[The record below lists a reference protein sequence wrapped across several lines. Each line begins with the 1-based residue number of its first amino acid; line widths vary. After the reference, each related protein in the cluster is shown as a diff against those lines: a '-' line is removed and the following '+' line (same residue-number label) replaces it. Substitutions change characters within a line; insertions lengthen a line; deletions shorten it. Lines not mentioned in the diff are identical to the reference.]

1 MEAYGSSDDWETIGD
16 GAYGIVFKAKVNGTE
31 DFVAIKKIEPDMDG
45 IVGLHPEIIRE
56 VTLLRRVNT
65 HPHIVRFDNA
75 VPVMAVGKDKPTMYL
90 IFEYLHKTLGQ
101 VVDEIGFLKD
111 DIPHFLYQILSGVDH
126 CHSSVVHRDLKPKT
140 ILFDE
145 NNRTLKIADF
155 GGGRGFTVG
164 PEGSNYSPEVMAS
177 IKWKAPELLLLTG
190 KYSSPVDVWSVGLI
204 FSKSHKFRC
213 LNVFK

>member
-16 GAYGIVFKAKVNGTE
+16 GAYGVVYKAKVNGTG

-56 VTLLRRVNT
+56 VTLLRRINP

-75 VPVMAVGKDKPTMYL
+75 VPVMEVGKDKPNMYL
-90 IFEYLHKTLGQ
+90 MFEYLHKTLDQ
-101 VVDEIGFLKD
+101 VVNEIGFLKD

-126 CHSSVVHRDLKPKT
+126 CHSFSVIHRDLKPNNL
-140 ILFDE
+140 LFDE

-155 GGGRGFTVG
+155 GSGRGFTVG
-164 PEGSNYSPEVMAS
+164 PEGSNYSPQVMTSRYMVSWLA
-177 IKWKAPELLLLTG
+177 
-190 KYSSPVDVWSVGLI
+190 
-204 FSKSHKFRC
+204 
-213 LNVFK
+213 

>member
-1 MEAYGSSDDWETIGD
+1 MEAFGSSDDWETIGD

-31 DFVAIKKIEPDMDG
+31 DLVAIKKIEPDMDG

-56 VTLLRRVNT
+56 VTLLRGINP

-75 VPVMAVGKDKPTMYL
+75 VP
-90 IFEYLHKTLGQ
+90 
-101 VVDEIGFLKD
+101 
-111 DIPHFLYQILSGVDH
+111 ILSGVDH
-126 CHSSVVHRDLKPKT
+126 CHSFSVIHRDLKPKN

-155 GGGRGFTVG
+155 GSGRGFTVG

-190 KYSSPVDVWSVGLI
+190 KYSSPVYICSDGEGMKEFGL
-204 FSKSHKFRC
+204 C
-213 LNVFK
+213 Y